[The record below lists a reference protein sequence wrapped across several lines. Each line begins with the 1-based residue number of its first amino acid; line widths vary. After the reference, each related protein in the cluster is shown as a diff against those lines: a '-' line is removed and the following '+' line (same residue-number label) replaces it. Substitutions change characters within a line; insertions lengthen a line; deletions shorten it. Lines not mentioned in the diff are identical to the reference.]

1 MHRVFGYDKLL
12 PMNTGVEG
20 GETAVKLARFS
31 HHDKAQATHVDLDW
45 PQALGV
51 SCERHPSQQSSDPL
65 C

>member
-20 GETAVKLARFS
+20 GETAIKLARFS
-31 HHDKAQATHVDLDW
+31 HIAYGKAIRVDLEY
-45 PQALGV
+45 PQAMGV
-51 SCERHPSQQSSDPL
+51 SCERHPAGRSSDSL